1 MDEILKRI
9 FINTRTHYKFLDK
22 EVRDETLK
30 ELHNLVKWSAT
41 SFNSSPLRLRFL
53 KSSQSKERIKP
64 HLIDSNVE
72 STMKAPVCTIIA
84 MDLNFWKDLH
94 KNYLREDAKIYF
106 ENNEKKINETAF
118 RNSTLQGGYFLKA
131 ANALGLATGPMSGF
145 FNKGVDEEFFKDTSI
160 RSNFLC
166 NIGYGDPTGTYDR
179 AYRYKFDE
187 VSEIL

>member
-1 MDEILKRI
+1 
-9 FINTRTHYKFLDK
+9 
-22 EVRDETLK
+22 
-30 ELHNLVKWSAT
+30 
-41 SFNSSPLRLRFL
+41 
-53 KSSQSKERIKP
+53 
-64 HLIDSNVE
+64 
-72 STMKAPVCTIIA
+72 
-84 MDLNFWKDLH
+84 MDLNFWKDLY

-179 AYRYKFDE
+179 AYRYEFDE